1 MRNCGKGDEC
11 QYLHEGKQI
20 RYDDIICKF
29 YRGGYCTTID
39 CPYSHDLSQEG
50 CSNMISHGS
59 CPYNEKCRFS
69 HNKEVIEKQIQ
80 KNIKESMNITE
91 EAKI

>member
-1 MRNCGKGDEC
+1 
-11 QYLHEGKQI
+11 
-20 RYDDIICKF
+20 
-29 YRGGYCTTID
+29 
-39 CPYSHDLSQEG
+39 
-50 CSNMISHGS
+50 MISHGS

-91 EAKI
+91 QAKI